1 MLMGEAF
8 HENAAIECE
17 GAAEG
22 CGAKMVEDG
31 RYPFWSRIVLFF
43 PWIVP
48 CYGLG
53 STSALYQN
61 PSAMRDLVLLTLLVP
76 SILFAQVWQQ
86 LSSFPGTPRDDAA
99 SFMIGDHIYVGT
111 GMEVGWG
118 LTNDWYRFNM
128 TTDTWEQIASL
139 PASPRQYC
147 AGFTVEGIGYLFGGI
162 DANGALNE
170 LWSYVPA
177 EDQWTQKTSLPAEAR
192 SACAA
197 SEGFGYGIVATGMLA
212 SGSAT
217 NEAWKYHPQ
226 TDSWE
231 QMADVPGPARHRAA
245 GYLANGGMTISGGAD
260 QDFNALDDVWL
271 YPVFFEINEWME
283 QQAMPAPRYG
293 HRGGSN
299 GAVIGGASEQLVF
312 HDDVWWS
319 MGLDWITMPSFP
331 GGERRGGIAHG
342 SEAAITSYMY
352 FGLGLQ
358 PENGDFARKNDWW
371 KMTYTTSIAQIDT
384 TVIDVH
390 PNPASDRINVLNIPS
405 NATYSIHG
413 SVGDLVSHGRVVN
426 GSIPINNL
434 AAGRYTVIIELDE
447 QILRSNFIKLP

>member
-1 MLMGEAF
+1 M
-8 HENAAIECE
+8 
-17 GAAEG
+17 
-22 CGAKMVEDG
+22 
-31 RYPFWSRIVLFF
+31 WIVLCIAVDSD
-43 PWIVP
+43 P
-48 CYGLG
+48 
-53 STSALYQN
+53 ALYKT
-61 PSAMRDLVLLTLLVP
+61 SAMRDLVLLAILIP
-76 SILFAQVWQQ
+76 SIDFAQTWQQ
-86 LSSFPGTPRDDAA
+86 LPSFPGTPRDDAA
-99 SFMIGDHIYVGT
+99 SFSIDNYIYVGT

-118 LTNDWYRFNM
+118 LTSDWYRFNM
-128 TTDTWEQIASL
+128 TTDTWEPIASL

-170 LWSYVPA
+170 LWSYDPA
-177 EDQWTQKTSLPAEAR
+177 EDQWTQKASLPAEAR
-192 SACAA
+192 SACAT
-197 SEGFGYGIVATGMLA
+197 SEGFGYGIVATGMLS
-212 SGSAT
+212 SGTAT

-260 QDFNALDDVWL
+260 QDFNALSDVWT
-271 YPVFFEINEWME
+271 YPVFFEIGEWIE
-283 QQAMPAPRYG
+283 QQAMPGPRYG

-319 MGLDWITMPSFP
+319 MGLDWITMPAFP

-358 PENGDFARKNDWW
+358 PENGDFARRNDWW
-371 KMTYTTSIAQIDT
+371 RMTYTTSIAQIGAT
-384 TVIDVH
+384 EINVH
-390 PNPASDRINVLNIPS
+390 PNPTNDLINVVNIPPNSHYMIHAAVGDRIAQGTI
-405 NATYSIHG
+405 G
-413 SVGDLVSHGRVVN
+413 N
-426 GSIPINNL
+426 GSIDVSTL
-434 AAGRYTVIIELDE
+434 AAGRYTLLLVNEGTT
-447 QILRSNFIKLP
+447 LRSSFIKLP